1 MCIYKRKICVY
12 YVIWCAYSHLPLQAY
27 YFCMLRPSARR
38 GKHSAEGQLNSSNVI
53 ASDSVAI
60 PDYASQRCLSLRPV
74 QSGIASYLAM
84 TLGEGLLVTTS
95 HYSNIF

>member
-53 ASDSVAI
+53 AT
-60 PDYASQRCLSLRPV
+60 LS
-74 QSGIASYLAM
+74 LAM
-84 TLGEGLLVTTS
+84 TRSMRVFVCVRKVS
-95 HYSNIF
+95 IP